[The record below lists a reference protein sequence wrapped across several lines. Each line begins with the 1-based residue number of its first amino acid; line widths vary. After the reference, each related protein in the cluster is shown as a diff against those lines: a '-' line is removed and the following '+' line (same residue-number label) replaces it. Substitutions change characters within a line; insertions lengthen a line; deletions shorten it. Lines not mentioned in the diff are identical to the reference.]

1 MSDQDEQLRAL
12 TTALADRYR
21 IERSLGQGGMATV
34 YLARDLRHERNVA
47 LKVLKPELAQALSA
61 QRFLKEI
68 HVTANLQHPH
78 ILPLYDSGSIEGALF
93 YVMPLMTGESLRD
106 RLTRE
111 GRLSVTDAVRIT
123 QQVAGALDFA
133 HRQGVLHRDIKPENI
148 LLQDGEALLADFGI
162 ALAASSLPEARMT
175 GTGISVGTVEYMS
188 PEQAAGE
195 RNLDA
200 RSDIYSLG
208 AVAYEMLVGKS
219 PVSAASSQAMLAKLM
234 TETPVPPHTARAEVP
249 VSVSDAVQH
258 ALEKN
263 PAQRFSSARE
273 FSEALAGGA
282 HSAVRSRTTGRSSGA
297 RMPFARALVA
307 LIAIVATAIG
317 SYVVWRTRSVS
328 VAHAAPIRSIAVLPL
343 ALRSADS
350 TQEYFAEG
358 MTDELTAAVA
368 TISALRVTSRGS
380 AMQFQGKS
388 RPATSVIAKTLN
400 VDAIVEGSV
409 AREGGNVRITANLI
423 DARADSTIWTMTL
436 TRNSN
441 DVLAPP
447 DRPGGSDRHSD
458 QGAAHRAR
466 ESPLR
471 ERTDSQLGS
480 ARRLPPRPLLLQS
493 AER

>member
-1 MSDQDEQLRAL
+1 VSDQDDQLRAL

-34 YLARDLRHERNVA
+34 YLARDLKHERNVA

-111 GRLSVTDAVRIT
+111 GRLSVTEAVRIT

-162 ALAASSLPEARMT
+162 ALASSVPEARMT

-234 TETPVPPHTARAEVP
+234 TETPVPPHTDRAEVCKQLGE
-249 VSVSDAVQH
+249 AVMRWSPWLATLAPDRFDGELAYTRNNGEQVQVPFAPALGHVFNH
-258 ALEKN
+258 ATHHRGQL
-263 PAQRFSSARE
+263 SA
-273 FSEALAGGA
+273 ALT
-282 HSAVRSRTTGRSSGA
+282 AVRQPG
-297 RMPFARALVA
+297 P
-307 LIAIVATAIG
+307 
-317 SYVVWRTRSVS
+317 
-328 VAHAAPIRSIAVLPL
+328 
-343 ALRSADS
+343 
-350 TQEYFAEG
+350 
-358 MTDELTAAVA
+358 ELDWVY
-368 TISALRVTSRGS
+368 
-380 AMQFQGKS
+380 
-388 RPATSVIAKTLN
+388 
-400 VDAIVEGSV
+400 
-409 AREGGNVRITANLI
+409 
-423 DARADSTIWTMTL
+423 
-436 TRNSN
+436 
-441 DVLAPP
+441 
-447 DRPGGSDRHSD
+447 
-458 QGAAHRAR
+458 
-466 ESPLR
+466 
-471 ERTDSQLGS
+471 
-480 ARRLPPRPLLLQS
+480 LLQQEAKS
-493 AER
+493 S